1 VQGMLLAA
9 AISPDNTPHGYN
21 LTFAFPELM
30 FIIIAAVL
38 YLRFR
43 SPHRVPG
50 QTTLATARQ
59 EVAGPAHDGTT
70 AGSTLHEDP
79 VGEGPVVDGPADEAT
94 AQESE
99 DSE

>member
-9 AISPDNTPHGYN
+9 AITPDNTPHGYN

-30 FIIIAAVL
+30 FIIIAAAL

-50 QTTLATARQ
+50 QAALASARQ
-59 EVAGPAHDGTT
+59 EDPATQRTT
-70 AGSTLHEDP
+70 PSSTLHE
-79 VGEGPVVDGPADEAT
+79 GGSADEPEGTGSAGT

-99 DSE
+99 GGE

>member
-9 AISPDNTPHGYN
+9 AVSPDNTPHGYN

-50 QTTLATARQ
+50 QTALATARQ
-59 EVAGPAHDGTT
+59 EVAGPAHEGTT
-70 AGSTLHEDP
+70 AGSTLHEDTEA
-79 VGEGPVVDGPADEAT
+79 GDTGSDEA